1 MFVYPFFTP
10 YTYCFITRKS
20 FRYVIYKFRPNLV
33 SETTSLT
40 NRFTNLSII
49 CPKTRFHLAKTID
62 LIAGNRPWN
71 QGLQTHHLSEI
82 SGFSKDTMELYVV
95 FLPAK
100 CMRQCSVPV
109 PVTRLRLG
117 HRCGLYEPNCSTES
131 GEIYAFDFDAVQRDY
146 VGNCFGFLGFKF
158 RSFLYFYSR
167 NSVEIRPFWSVE
179 FFNIKF
185 ILMCF

>member
-167 NSVEIRPFWSVE
+167 NSVEIRPF
-179 FFNIKF
+179 
-185 ILMCF
+185 